1 MVEFQGA
8 SDEVSLQLEFIWR
21 QVREPLIVP
30 ILRVAVFLC
39 LTMSLMMLV
48 ERVYMGIVICLVKL
62 FDRKPEKQ
70 YKWESF
76 KDDVELGNSNYP
88 MVLVQ
93 VPMYNEREV
102 NVEFS
107 FFNFI

>member
-1 MVEFQGA
+1 MPYTPLAKMDAFQEARYGLGLQVEF
-8 SDEVSLQLEFIWR
+8 VWR
-21 QVREPLIVP
+21 QIREPLIVP

-39 LTMSLMMLV
+39 LGMSLMMLV
-48 ERVYMGIVICLVKL
+48 ERVYMGVVICYVKV
-62 FDRKPEKQ
+62 FGRKPEKR

-76 KDDVELGNSNYP
+76 KDDVELGNTSYP

-102 NVEFS
+102 S
-107 FFNFI
+107 F